1 MIDDKEEI
9 LNNLRNLDLEE
20 AVSYQMHS
28 RMFEIL
34 GYLSNISEEYLP
46 NEEQEFLMR
55 VKDLGKSLL
64 NELHIILDYYKNQ
77 QSEYKKNKSL

>member
-1 MIDDKEEI
+1 MIDDKNEI
-9 LNNLRNLDLEE
+9 LSNLRNLDFEE

-46 NEEQEFLMR
+46 KEEQEFLRR
-55 VKDLGKSLL
+55 VKELGKDLL
-64 NELHIILDYYKNQ
+64 NEMHTILDYYKNQ
-77 QSEYKKNKSL
+77 QSEYNKNKSL